1 MSPQTIAGRV
11 IFFFYAII
19 GISAVGY
26 FIVALRNAVLEQF
39 QWRLLERFSK
49 PAHITRVQTRMST
62 KDMSFPL
69 ARFEEEQR
77 VKKMVKRN
85 MIFRMSTIWIVLWF
99 GGAGVFCAFEDWSY
113 LNSLYFCVSFSVFS
127 FLLFRIHHNPISV
140 AVVFF
145 TPL

>member
-1 MSPQTIAGRV
+1 MSPQTTAGRIV
-11 IFFFYAII
+11 FFFYAVI
-19 GISAVGY
+19 GISAVGF

-39 QWRLLERFSK
+39 QWRLLDQFSK

-77 VKKMVKRN
+77 VKQMVKRN
-85 MIFRMSTIWIVLWF
+85 MIIRMSTIWIILWF

-113 LNSLYFCVSFSVFS
+113 VNALYFCVS
-127 FLLFRIHHNPISV
+127 
-140 AVVFF
+140 
-145 TPL
+145 